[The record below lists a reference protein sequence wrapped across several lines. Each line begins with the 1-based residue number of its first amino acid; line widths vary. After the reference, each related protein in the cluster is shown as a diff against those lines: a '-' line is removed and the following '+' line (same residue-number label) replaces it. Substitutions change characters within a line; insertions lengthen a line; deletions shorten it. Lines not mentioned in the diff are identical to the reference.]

1 MKCKGIMD
9 NLVDYDL
16 SLESALERELQIY
29 KCMFY
34 LDRYKSCTV

>member
-9 NLVDYDL
+9 NFEDYDL

-34 LDRYKSCTV
+34 LDRYNSCPI